1 MTTQSLQQKMYG
13 NPPIEVR
20 LDHTQKGKDIDEP
33 FLLVK
38 ADPNGRLMDNHA
50 SDPSRRSVGQ
60 TWLAPRKRQAKV
72 NTSLEKRNFWERSN
86 SLWL

>member
-1 MTTQSLQQKMYG
+1 MNL
-13 NPPIEVR
+13 
-20 LDHTQKGKDIDEP
+20 
-33 FLLVK
+33 LLVK